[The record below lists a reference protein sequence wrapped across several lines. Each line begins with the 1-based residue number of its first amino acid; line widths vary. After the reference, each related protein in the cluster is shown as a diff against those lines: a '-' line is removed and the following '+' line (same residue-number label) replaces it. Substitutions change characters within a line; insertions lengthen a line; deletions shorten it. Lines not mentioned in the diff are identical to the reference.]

1 MLQQFITRP
10 ILSSVIAILITL
22 VGILSLLVLPIS
34 QYPNVVPPTIQVTA
48 YYPGANA
55 EDVQKTVSI
64 PLEEQINGVD
74 NMTYM
79 TSQCANDGSCNITVY
94 FEVGTDPDMATVNV
108 QNRTQRA
115 MNVLPAE
122 VIQGGVIVMKK
133 SPSILLLY
141 ALVST
146 DTAYD
151 TKFLSNYLNINVVN
165 VLKRVEG
172 VGDVN
177 LFGGDDYAMRI
188 WLNPERM
195 AGLSVSVQDV
205 QSAIKDQNVQA
216 AAGQIGKSPAAK
228 GQEMSIMIRVQ
239 GRLLDEQQFGNII
252 VKANKDGSLVRMKDI
267 ARIELGLK
275 TYDAFSRF
283 DGKTAPVI
291 AVYQSPGSNA
301 VQVRKL
307 CDQTMEELSK
317 EFPQG
322 ITYKKGLDTVEF
334 VTASVEEV
342 LKTLLEAFVLVFIVV
357 FIFLQDWRATLI
369 PAITVPVSLVGA
381 LAAFSLLGFSINML
395 TLFALVLAIGIVV
408 DDAIVVLE
416 AVQEKIDNEKLSPL
430 EAAKHTMKEITGAIL
445 TITMVLC
452 AVFVPVS
459 FLGGTTGVMYKQFAL
474 TLISSILISA
484 LLALT
489 LSPPLCVIL
498 LKPKRDKKGLFGKF
512 FRGFDYGFSK
522 TTTGYIKIVNNFIH
536 HLARPVMFLL
546 LICVL
551 AIFVMKFLPA
561 GFLPSEDQ
569 GYFFINI
576 NTPKAYSLEKTDAV
590 TRQVEALVAKLP
602 GVESYTM
609 IPGYSILDNSVSTTN
624 AMAFIKLKPWK
635 ERESKA
641 LHAEMLIKQ
650 LQSQIEKIPGG
661 ICMAFNAPAISGL
674 GKTGGLELQLEDKS
688 GSGLDKMTGVVFGFY
703 QELSKRKE
711 VASIFS
717 PFRNDIPQ
725 IRLTVNKEKAK
736 TMGVPVNSIYSTL
749 QSLFGSY
756 YVNDFNKFGKSYRVI
771 IQADAIYRANEED
784 IPKVY
789 VRSNAGDM
797 VPLGTLV
804 SLTPTQGPDVVKRF
818 NLYSSADFTIGIPPG
833 SSTGQGIEAVK
844 EVAQKTL
851 PYGFGYEYS
860 GMTREELISGG
871 QAPYIFTLC
880 FIFVYFLLAA
890 KYESWL
896 LPIPVLLAIPFGVFG
911 AFGLQWARGLQNNI
925 YAQIGLIMLIGLVAK
940 NAILIVEFAKQK
952 HDAGHPLFDAALEGA
967 KLRFRPILMTS
978 FAFILGVVPLMTA
991 SGAGAASRHA
1001 LGTSV
1006 FGGMLMATICGVMIV
1021 PSLYV
1026 AFQKI
1031 EDRMKKKKEDK
1042 PNSEIEK

>member
-1 MLQQFITRP
+1 MLQSFITRP
-10 ILSSVIAILITL
+10 ILSSVIAIMIAM
-22 VGILSLLVLPIS
+22 VGLLSMLMLPIS
-34 QYPNVVPPTIQVTA
+34 QYPDVVPPTIQVTA

-55 EDVQKTVSI
+55 EDVQKTVAI

-122 VIQGGVIVMKK
+122 VVQGGVIVMKK

-141 ALVST
+141 ALVSS

-165 VLKRVEG
+165 VLKRIKG

-195 AGLSVSVQDV
+195 AGYSISVQDV
-205 QSAIKDQNVQA
+205 QAAIKDQNVQA
-216 AAGQIGKSPAAK
+216 AAGMIGKSPAAQ
-228 GQEMSIMIRVQ
+228 GQEMSYMLRVQ
-239 GRLLDEQQFGNII
+239 GRLADEKEFGNII
-252 VKANKDGSLVRMKDI
+252 VKANQDGSVVRMNEI

-275 TYDAFSRF
+275 TYDANGRF
-283 DGKTAPVI
+283 NGKTAPVI

-301 VQVRKL
+301 VSVRAE
-307 CDQTMEELSK
+307 CDATMELLAK
-317 EFPQG
+317 EFPLG
-322 ITYKKGLDTVEF
+322 INYEKGLDTVEF
-334 VTASVEEV
+334 VTASIEEV
-342 LKTLLEAFVLVFIVV
+342 LKTLMEAFILVFIVV

-381 LAAFSLLGFSINML
+381 LAAFSFLGFSINML

-416 AVQEKIDNEKLSPL
+416 AVQEKIDSEGLTPL
-430 EAAKHTMKEITGAIL
+430 EATKQTMHEITGAIL

-452 AVFVPVS
+452 AVFIPVS

-489 LSPPLCVIL
+489 LTPPLCVML
-498 LKPKRDKKGLFGKF
+498 LKPKKDKKGLLGKF
-512 FRGFDYGFSK
+512 FRWFDRGFNK
-522 TTTGYIKIVNNFIH
+522 TTNGYIKIVENFTH
-536 HLARPVMFLL
+536 HLSRPVMFLS
-546 LICVL
+546 IVL
-551 AIFVMKFLPA
+551 VLVVFIMKFLPS

-576 NTPKAYSLEKTDAV
+576 NTPKAYSLQKTDAV
-590 TRQVEALVAKLP
+590 ARQVETLLAKLD

-624 AMAFIKLKPWK
+624 GMCFVKLKDWK
-635 ERESKA
+635 ARGAKE
-641 LHAEMLIKQ
+641 LHVEMIIKKLQAEM
-650 LQSQIEKIPGG
+650 SKIPGG

-688 GSGLDKMTGVVFGFY
+688 GAGLDKMAGVVANFY

-711 VASIFS
+711 VSSIFS

-725 IRLTVNKEKAK
+725 YKLIVDKEKAK
-736 TMGVPVNSIYSTL
+736 TMEVPVNSIYQTL

-771 IQADAIYRANEED
+771 IQADAQYRANKED
-784 IPKVY
+784 INMVY
-789 VRSNAGDM
+789 VRSNAGKM

-804 SLTPTQGPDVVKRF
+804 QILPTQGPDVVKRF

-844 EVAQKTL
+844 EVAAKTL

-860 GMTREELISGG
+860 GMTREEIISGG

-880 FIFVYFLLAA
+880 FVFVYFLLAA

-952 HDAGHPLFDAALEGA
+952 YDGGQPLFEAAVEGA

-978 FAFILGVVPLMTA
+978 FAFILGVVPLVTA
-991 SGAGAASRHA
+991 AGAGAASRHA

-1006 FGGMLMATICGVMIV
+1006 FGGMLVATICGVLV
-1021 PSLYV
+1021 TPALYV

-1031 EDRMKKKKEDK
+1031 ENRLKKKK
-1042 PNSEIEK
+1042 

>member
-1 MLQQFITRP
+1 MLQSFITRP
-10 ILSSVIAILITL
+10 ILSSVIAIMIAM
-22 VGILSLLVLPIS
+22 VGVLSMFTLPIS
-34 QYPNVVPPTIQVTA
+34 QYPDVVPPTIQVTA
-48 YYPGANA
+48 FYPGANA
-55 EDVQKTVSI
+55 EDVQKTVSV

-94 FEVGTDPDMATVNV
+94 FKVGTDPDMATVNV

-115 MNVLPAE
+115 MNVLPSE
-122 VIQGGVIVMKK
+122 VIQGGVTVMKK

-151 TKFLSNYLNINVVN
+151 TKFLSNYMNINIVN
-165 VLKRVEG
+165 VLKRING

-195 AGLSVSVQDV
+195 AGLSTTVQDV

-216 AAGQIGKSPAAK
+216 AAGMLGKSPAAI
-228 GQEMSIMIRVQ
+228 GQEMSMMLRVQ
-239 GRLLDEQQFGNII
+239 GRLADEKEFGNII
-252 VKANKDGSLVRMKDI
+252 VKANQDGSLVRMRDI

-275 TYDAFSRF
+275 TYDSYGRF
-283 DGKTAPVI
+283 NGKTAPVI
-291 AVYQSPGSNA
+291 AVYQAPGSNA
-301 VQVRKL
+301 VKVRAT
-307 CDQTMEELSK
+307 CDETMEALAK
-317 EFPQG
+317 EFPLG
-322 ITYKKGLDTVEF
+322 ITYQKGLDTVEF
-334 VTASVEEV
+334 VTASIEEV
-342 LKTLLEAFVLVFIVV
+342 LITLLEAFVLVFIVV

-381 LAAFSLLGFSINML
+381 LAAFAFLGFSINML

-416 AVQEKIDNEKLSPL
+416 AVQEKIDNEGLSPL
-430 EAAKHTMKEITGAIL
+430 EATKHTMHEITGAIV

-459 FLGGTTGVMYKQFAL
+459 FLSGTTGVMYKQFAL

-489 LSPPLCVIL
+489 LTPPLCVML
-498 LKPKRDKKGLFGKF
+498 LKPKKDKKGLLGKF
-512 FRGFDYGFSK
+512 FRWFDRGFNK
-522 TTTGYIKIVNNFIH
+522 TTIAYVRIVENFTH
-536 HLARPVMFLL
+536 HLAKPVMFLAIIL
-546 LICVL
+546 VL
-551 AIFVMKFLPA
+551 VVVVMKFLPS

-569 GYFFINI
+569 GYFFVNI
-576 NTPKAYSLEKTDAV
+576 NTPKAYSLQKTDAV
-590 TRQVEALVAKLP
+590 TRQVETLLAKME

-609 IPGYSILDNSVSTTN
+609 IPGFSILDNSVSTTN
-624 AMAFIKLKPWK
+624 GMCFVKLKSWK
-635 ERESKA
+635 ERGTPE
-641 LHAEMLIKQ
+641 LHAESLIKK
-650 LQSQIEKIPGG
+650 LQAEMRAIPGG

-674 GKTGGLELQLEDKS
+674 GKTGGLELQLEDKT
-688 GSGLDKMTGVVFGFY
+688 GAGLDKMAGVVGAFY
-703 QELSKRKE
+703 QEVAKNKE
-711 VASIFS
+711 LAGAFT

-725 IRLTVNKEKAK
+725 FKLTVDKEKAK
-736 TMGVPVNSIYSTL
+736 KMDIPVNSIYSTL

-771 IQADAIYRANEED
+771 IQADAIYRANKED
-784 IPKVY
+784 ISKVY
-789 VRSNAGDM
+789 VRSSSGQM
-797 VPLGTLV
+797 VPLGTLIEI
-804 SLTPTQGPDVVKRF
+804 TPTQGPDVVKRF
-818 NLYSSADFTIGIPPG
+818 NLYSSADFTISIPPG
-833 SSTGQGIEAVK
+833 GSTGQGIEAVK
-844 EVAQKTL
+844 EIAAKTL
-851 PYGFGYEYS
+851 PYGYGYEYS
-860 GMTREELISGG
+860 GMTREEIISGG

-911 AFGLQWARGLQNNI
+911 ALGLQWARGLQNNI

-952 HDAGHPLFDAALEGA
+952 YDTGHPLFESAVEGA

-991 SGAGAASRHA
+991 AGAGAASRHA

-1006 FGGMLMATICGVMIV
+1006 FGGMLVATICGVLV
-1021 PSLYV
+1021 TPALYV

-1031 EDRMKKKKEDK
+1031 ENRFMKK
-1042 PNSEIEK
+1042 NSEMVK

>member
-1 MLQQFITRP
+1 
-10 ILSSVIAILITL
+10 
-22 VGILSLLVLPIS
+22 
-34 QYPNVVPPTIQVTA
+34 
-48 YYPGANA
+48 
-55 EDVQKTVSI
+55 
-64 PLEEQINGVD
+64 
-74 NMTYM
+74 
-79 TSQCANDGSCNITVY
+79 
-94 FEVGTDPDMATVNV
+94 
-108 QNRTQRA
+108 
-115 MNVLPAE
+115 
-122 VIQGGVIVMKK
+122 
-133 SPSILLLY
+133 
-141 ALVST
+141 
-146 DTAYD
+146 
-151 TKFLSNYLNINVVN
+151 
-165 VLKRVEG
+165 
-172 VGDVN
+172 
-177 LFGGDDYAMRI
+177 
-188 WLNPERM
+188 
-195 AGLSVSVQDV
+195 
-205 QSAIKDQNVQA
+205 
-216 AAGQIGKSPAAK
+216 
-228 GQEMSIMIRVQ
+228 
-239 GRLLDEQQFGNII
+239 
-252 VKANKDGSLVRMKDI
+252 
-267 ARIELGLK
+267 
-275 TYDAFSRF
+275 
-283 DGKTAPVI
+283 
-291 AVYQSPGSNA
+291 
-301 VQVRKL
+301 
-307 CDQTMEELSK
+307 
-317 EFPQG
+317 
-322 ITYKKGLDTVEF
+322 
-334 VTASVEEV
+334 
-342 LKTLLEAFVLVFIVV
+342 
-357 FIFLQDWRATLI
+357 
-369 PAITVPVSLVGA
+369 
-381 LAAFSLLGFSINML
+381 
-395 TLFALVLAIGIVV
+395 
-408 DDAIVVLE
+408 
-416 AVQEKIDNEKLSPL
+416 
-430 EAAKHTMKEITGAIL
+430 
-445 TITMVLC
+445 
-452 AVFVPVS
+452 
-459 FLGGTTGVMYKQFAL
+459 
-474 TLISSILISA
+474 
-484 LLALT
+484 
-489 LSPPLCVIL
+489 
-498 LKPKRDKKGLFGKF
+498 
-512 FRGFDYGFSK
+512 
-522 TTTGYIKIVNNFIH
+522 VNNFIH

-576 NTPKAYSLEKTDAV
+576 NTPRAYSLEKTDAV